1 MWWSDQSS
9 ACFVLRFHS
18 FGFVASCKNLGPH
31 SFTKSSLHLTAGLP
45 CVRFG
50 PRGCHSKSARVHR
63 VPLRDATREAH
74 FHLLSLQYR
83 TTSVRRDQ
91 RRVPEKM
98 CVLVTLKIVCE
109 PQQLSLESVF
119 KASSR
124 YSEHIRNNQKPRKFH
139 SEAVGSSEV
148 LACTGPISRNPLVTR
163 SVGIL
168 LSC

>member
-1 MWWSDQSS
+1 MKPTMLNVLESISILVLIALSRGQRPEAPIVEMWWSDQSS

-83 TTSVRRDQ
+83 TTSVRPVRSRNHSPVRWSSKVTASIFRSHFLCATASLFSSLRVRDQ
-91 RRVPEKM
+91 V
-98 CVLVTLKIVCE
+98 
-109 PQQLSLESVF
+109 
-119 KASSR
+119 
-124 YSEHIRNNQKPRKFH
+124 
-139 SEAVGSSEV
+139 SEA
-148 LACTGPISRNPLVTR
+148 
-163 SVGIL
+163 
-168 LSC
+168 